1 MDCNITDLVTSFYM
15 HGWVFQGLEIKK
27 SDWNEIKTGI
37 CDGNGL
43 IHIAVKILDL
53 DNIII
58 KTNWDECYMKTN
70 SENIHFA
77 LEELNRRVE
86 IMLIKKRE
94 AIKKLDDIKSDF
106 EE

>member
-1 MDCNITDLVTSFYM
+1 
-15 HGWVFQGLEIKK
+15 
-27 SDWNEIKTGI
+27 
-37 CDGNGL
+37 
-43 IHIAVKILDL
+43 
-53 DNIII
+53 
-58 KTNWDECYMKTN
+58 MKTN